1 MSKHDLTE
9 THEVIGR
16 FIRFEDGD
24 PVRLIFDTASLDRIK
39 QAGPVAG
46 LSKAKTVA
54 LASSMRQAAKFLCF
68 CMPTMS
74 LAKI

>member
-39 QAGPVAG
+39 QAGPGCRLVEGEDGRPRIVDAAG
-46 LSKAKTVA
+46 REVFV
-54 LASSMRQAAKFLCF
+54 FLH
-68 CMPTMS
+68 
-74 LAKI
+74 ADDVVG